1 MIAAG
6 ATFSQIGNLGLNQ
19 DFDESTSVDGT
30 LNLNTRTD
38 SSSLSVTVGTL
49 NGASTGI
56 ITSGVTET
64 IQTLNVTGDSADG
77 TYAGRIESSVSLVKS
92 GNSKLTLTGVNNQTG
107 PTLVNGGTLAV
118 DGSLPATS
126 AVTVGN
132 GGTLS
137 GSGTVNGVITLAS
150 GSVIAAGS
158 SVGTLTTVAQTW
170 NGGATL
176 AVEMIDPAGSPGT
189 GWDRLAMNGSLTLD
203 PSVTSGS
210 PFVIQLSAA
219 ALAFDNSQSQSW
231 LIVSSTG
238 IQNGFS
244 ADKFSVDAAAF
255 AASNPLDGGQFSASN
270 SGGDLYLNF
279 TPVIYTALEN
289 WRVTH
294 FGDPANSG
302 DGADDFDYD
311 SDGMMNL
318 LEYAV
323 DTDPK
328 ASSASP
334 LALGKTLD
342 GTKMT
347 ITFTRIADPTL
358 NYSVEAE
365 NDPATNPW
373 PSIWSSTGP
382 SNVAGPV
389 TVDDLVPIISQPVRF
404 LRLRVER

>member
-30 LNLNTRTD
+30 LDLNTRTD
-38 SSSLSVTVGTL
+38 SSSLSINVGTL

-158 SVGTLTTVAQTW
+158 SVGTH
-170 NGGATL
+170 
-176 AVEMIDPAGSPGT
+176 SP
-189 GWDRLAMNGSLTLD
+189 
-203 PSVTSGS
+203 P
-210 PFVIQLSAA
+210 
-219 ALAFDNSQSQSW
+219 
-231 LIVSSTG
+231 
-238 IQNGFS
+238 
-244 ADKFSVDAAAF
+244 
-255 AASNPLDGGQFSASN
+255 
-270 SGGDLYLNF
+270 
-279 TPVIYTALEN
+279 
-289 WRVTH
+289 
-294 FGDPANSG
+294 
-302 DGADDFDYD
+302 
-311 SDGMMNL
+311 
-318 LEYAV
+318 
-323 DTDPK
+323 
-328 ASSASP
+328 
-334 LALGKTLD
+334 
-342 GTKMT
+342 
-347 ITFTRIADPTL
+347 
-358 NYSVEAE
+358 
-365 NDPATNPW
+365 
-373 PSIWSSTGP
+373 
-382 SNVAGPV
+382 
-389 TVDDLVPIISQPVRF
+389 
-404 LRLRVER
+404 